1 MERVPV
7 TLMADRWYKSERK
20 FTSSDP
26 IIEAL
31 LVDHCT
37 AVYPFNYS
45 LRHDD
50 TVRPLHEAAWMKMM
64 EEAASQLERDHVH
77 SIYDKIAPYFNDSR
91 YKAWPK
97 VQQFLLDLQPGSIV
111 ADIGC
116 GNGKYLHINKEVFK
130 LGCDVCRPLVDFA
143 WSQGHEVQ
151 MCDGLHLPYRDGCFD
166 AVLSIAVI
174 HHLST
179 KERRIRAIKEMAR
192 TLQVGGRIMIYV
204 WAMEQKRRKFEK
216 QDIFVPWNPNPHSP
230 TDREPAKPRRRATA
244 QSMSEAIDNTD
255 KHRKVRSTSS
265 VADEE
270 DLTCTTPQQS
280 TQRLWFFSRS
290 LDSVFDF
297 GSLSISRSSSRDLN
311 TLSSPTGENERNK
324 SSQWGRGRGLIKQVS
339 SFFSPP
345 SVIGSEEDV
354 FDSVTNMHKGQN
366 ARGSNNDTEHQSVS
380 VSLAQECGSL
390 ALPDLVPFQKE
401 HLKQSSDESEGGL
414 RVKQQQESTK
424 SPQVSEGRVEGPCL
438 RYYHV
443 FREGELAELI
453 EKHVEELHVKHT
465 YFDHANWCVVAEKVQ
480 LWKI

>member
-1 MERVPV
+1 
-7 TLMADRWYKSERK
+7 
-20 FTSSDP
+20 
-26 IIEAL
+26 
-31 LVDHCT
+31 
-37 AVYPFNYS
+37 
-45 LRHDD
+45 
-50 TVRPLHEAAWMKMM
+50 M
-64 EEAASQLERDHVH
+64 EEAATQLEREHVH
-77 SIYDKIAPYFNDSR
+77 SVYDKIAPYFNDSR

-97 VQQFLLDLQPGSIV
+97 VRQFLLDLQPGSIV

-116 GNGKYLHINKEVFK
+116 GNGKYLHINQEVFK
-130 LGCDVCRPLVDFA
+130 LGCDVCRPLVDYA

-192 TLQVGGRIMIYV
+192 TLRVGGRIMIYV

-216 QDIFVPWNPNPHSP
+216 QDIFVPWNPNPHLP
-230 TDREPAKPRRRATA
+230 AGLGREPAKPRRRAAA
-244 QSMSEAIDNTD
+244 QSASEAIEDTD

-270 DLTCTTPQQS
+270 EDLAHHSAPQQK

-297 GSLSISRSSSRDLN
+297 GSLTISRSSSRELS
-311 TLSSPTGENERNK
+311 TLSSPTGENERDK
-324 SSQWGRGRGLIKQVS
+324 PTPRGRGRGLIKQVS

-345 SVIGSEEDV
+345 SAIGSEEDV
-354 FDSVTNMHKGQN
+354 FESAADG
-366 ARGSNNDTEHQSVS
+366 APEEQSVS
-380 VSLAQECGSL
+380 VSLAQECSAV
-390 ALPDLVPFQKE
+390 ALPDLVPLQRE
-401 HLKQSSDESEGGL
+401 HLKQRGDDGDAS
-414 RVKQQQESTK
+414 RPESTS
-424 SPQVSEGRVEGPCL
+424 SPQSGDGPADGSCL

-453 EKHVEELHVKHT
+453 QNHIEELHVKHA
-465 YFDHANWCVVAEKVQ
+465 YFDHANWCVVAEKVR

>member
-1 MERVPV
+1 
-7 TLMADRWYKSERK
+7 
-20 FTSSDP
+20 
-26 IIEAL
+26 
-31 LVDHCT
+31 
-37 AVYPFNYS
+37 
-45 LRHDD
+45 
-50 TVRPLHEAAWMKMM
+50 MM

-77 SIYDKIAPYFNDSR
+77 SVYEKIAPYFNDSR

-97 VQQFLLDLQPGSIV
+97 VQQFLLDLPPGSIV

-116 GNGKYLHINKEVFK
+116 GNGKYLHINQDVFK

-151 MCDGLHLPYRDGCFD
+151 MCDGLHLPYRDRCFD

-192 TLQVGGRIMIYV
+192 TLRVGGRIMIYV

-216 QDIFVPWNPNPHSP
+216 QDIFVPWNPNPHLPSGFN
-230 TDREPAKPRRRATA
+230 RERAKPRRRATA
-244 QSMSEAIDNTD
+244 QSVSEAIENTE

-270 DLTCTTPQQS
+270 DLTRTIPQQR

-297 GSLSISRSSSRDLN
+297 GSLAISWPSSRDLS
-311 TLSSPTGENERNK
+311 TLSSPTGESEVNK
-324 SSQWGRGRGLIKQVS
+324 ANQRGRGRGLIKQVS
-339 SFFSPP
+339 SFFSPA

-354 FDSVTNMHKGQN
+354 FDSVTDLHK
-366 ARGSNNDTEHQSVS
+366 REH
-380 VSLAQECGSL
+380 
-390 ALPDLVPFQKE
+390 P
-401 HLKQSSDESEGGL
+401 KQSGDESDGG
-414 RVKQQQESTK
+414 QQGEEHQESTQ
-424 SPQVSEGRVEGPCL
+424 SPQGSEGQVEGSCL

-453 EKHVEELHVKHT
+453 ENHVEELHVKHT

-480 LWKI
+480 FWKI

>member
-1 MERVPV
+1 
-7 TLMADRWYKSERK
+7 
-20 FTSSDP
+20 
-26 IIEAL
+26 
-31 LVDHCT
+31 
-37 AVYPFNYS
+37 
-45 LRHDD
+45 
-50 TVRPLHEAAWMKMM
+50 M

-77 SIYDKIAPYFNDSR
+77 SVYDKIAPYFNDSR

-97 VQQFLLDLQPGSIV
+97 VRQFLLDLQPGSIV

-116 GNGKYLHINKEVFK
+116 GNGKYLHINKDVFK
-130 LGCDVCRPLVDFA
+130 MGCDVCRPLVDFA

-151 MCDGLHLPYRDGCFD
+151 MCDGLHLPYRDSCFD

-192 TLQVGGRIMIYV
+192 TLRVGGRIMIYV

-216 QDIFVPWNPNPHSP
+216 QDIFVPWNPNPHLP
-230 TDREPAKPRRRATA
+230 TGFSREHPKPRRRAAA
-244 QSMSEAIDNTD
+244 QSVSEAIDDTE
-255 KHRKVRSTSS
+255 KHRKIRSASS

-270 DLTCTTPQQS
+270 DLTRTVPQQR

-297 GSLSISRSSSRDLN
+297 GSLAISRSSSRDLN
-311 TLSSPTGENERNK
+311 TLSSPTGDTEGSKAN
-324 SSQWGRGRGLIKQVS
+324 QRGRGQGLMKQVS
-339 SFFSPP
+339 SFFSYP
-345 SVIGSEEDV
+345 SVVGSEEDV
-354 FDSVTNMHKGQN
+354 FDSVTDLHKRQN
-366 ARGSNNDTEHQSVS
+366 HSGSNSDSTKYTGTENQSVS

-390 ALPDLVPFQKE
+390 ALPDLVCLQRE
-401 HLKQSSDESEGGL
+401 HLKQCGDESEGGPQ
-414 RVKQQQESTK
+414 REEQHESTR
-424 SPQVSEGRVEGPCL
+424 SPQGSEGQVDGSCL

>member
-1 MERVPV
+1 
-7 TLMADRWYKSERK
+7 
-20 FTSSDP
+20 
-26 IIEAL
+26 
-31 LVDHCT
+31 
-37 AVYPFNYS
+37 
-45 LRHDD
+45 
-50 TVRPLHEAAWMKMM
+50 MM
-64 EEAASQLERDHVH
+64 EEAASRLERDHVH
-77 SIYDKIAPYFNDSR
+77 NVYDKIAPYFNDSR

-97 VQQFLLDLQPGSIV
+97 VRQFLLDLQPGSIV

-130 LGCDVCRPLVDFA
+130 LGCDVCHPLLDFA
-143 WSQGHEVQ
+143 WRQGHEVQ

-192 TLQVGGRIMIYV
+192 TLHVGGRIMIYV

-216 QDIFVPWNPNPHSP
+216 QDIFVPWNPNPQSP
-230 TDREPAKPRRRATA
+230 GSGLTQEHGEPRSRAMA
-244 QSMSEAIDNTD
+244 QSVSEAIDNNAD

-270 DLTCTTPQQS
+270 AALSRATPQRG

-297 GSLSISRSSSRDLN
+297 GSLVVSWSSSRELS
-311 TLSSPTGENERNK
+311 TLSPPPGENEGIKASRRG
-324 SSQWGRGRGLIKQVS
+324 GRRGLIKQVS
-339 SFFSPP
+339 SFFSPSP
-345 SVIGSEEDV
+345 AVGSEEDV
-354 FDSVTNMHKGQN
+354 FDTVAHLHEGQRGPGISGNNNPNGAQSESGSVAL
-366 ARGSNNDTEHQSVS
+366 AR
-380 VSLAQECGSL
+380 ECGSL

-401 HLKQSSDESEGGL
+401 HLMRPGGERGGGLQGKETRESTTGSQGSEGH
-414 RVKQQQESTK
+414 
-424 SPQVSEGRVEGPCL
+424 VEAACL

-453 EKHVEELHVKHT
+453 ENHVEELCVKHT

>member
-1 MERVPV
+1 
-7 TLMADRWYKSERK
+7 
-20 FTSSDP
+20 
-26 IIEAL
+26 
-31 LVDHCT
+31 
-37 AVYPFNYS
+37 
-45 LRHDD
+45 
-50 TVRPLHEAAWMKMM
+50 MM

-77 SIYDKIAPYFNDSR
+77 NVYDKIAPYFNDSR

-97 VQQFLLDLQPGSIV
+97 VRQFLLELQPGSIV

-116 GNGKYLHINKEVFK
+116 GNGKYLHINKDVFK

-151 MCDGLHLPYRDGCFD
+151 MCDGLHLPYRDSCFD
-166 AVLSIAVI
+166 AMLSIAVI

-192 TLQVGGRIMIYV
+192 TLRVGGRIMIYV

-216 QDIFVPWNPNPHSP
+216 QDIFVPWNPNPQFLP
-230 TDREPAKPRRRATA
+230 GLNKPRRRTTA
-244 QSMSEAIDNTD
+244 QSVSEAIDNTE

-270 DLTCTTPQQS
+270 DLGRTTPQQR
-280 TQRLWFFSRS
+280 THKLWFFSRS

-297 GSLSISRSSSRDLN
+297 GSLGISRSSSRDMS
-311 TLSSPTGENERNK
+311 TLSSPTGENEGNK
-324 SSQWGRGRGLIKQVS
+324 FNLSRRGRGLIKQVS

-345 SVIGSEEDV
+345 SVVGSEEDV
-354 FDSVTNMHKGQN
+354 FVTEQHKGP
-366 ARGSNNDTEHQSVS
+366 NNSGGNGTTNNSS
-380 VSLAQECGSL
+380 AVSLVQECGSL
-390 ALPDLVPFQKE
+390 ALPDLVSLQGE
-401 HLKQSSDESEGGL
+401 DLKQSGDERDGGL
-414 RVKQQQESTK
+414 LGEELQESTQ
-424 SPQVSEGRVEGPCL
+424 SPQGSEGQVEGSCL

-453 EKHVEELHVKHT
+453 ANHVEELHVKHT

-480 LWKI
+480 VWKI

>member
-1 MERVPV
+1 
-7 TLMADRWYKSERK
+7 
-20 FTSSDP
+20 
-26 IIEAL
+26 
-31 LVDHCT
+31 
-37 AVYPFNYS
+37 
-45 LRHDD
+45 
-50 TVRPLHEAAWMKMM
+50 MM
-64 EEAASQLERDHVH
+64 EEAANQLERDHVH
-77 SIYDKIAPYFNDSR
+77 NVYDKIAPYFNDSR

-97 VQQFLLDLQPGSIV
+97 VRQFLLDLQPGSIV

-192 TLQVGGRIMIYV
+192 TLRVGGRIMIYV

-216 QDIFVPWNPNPHSP
+216 QDIFVPWNPNPYSP
-230 TDREPAKPRRRATA
+230 SGFNREHGKPRRRAVA
-244 QSMSEAIDNTD
+244 QSVSEAIDNTD

-270 DLTCTTPQQS
+270 DLTCTTPQQR

-297 GSLSISRSSSRDLN
+297 GSLAISRS
-311 TLSSPTGENERNK
+311 GHG
-324 SSQWGRGRGLIKQVS
+324 QGLIKQVS

-354 FDSVTNMHKGQN
+354 FDSVTDLHKGQN
-366 ARGSNNDTEHQSVS
+366 DPGGNNNNMANNNGTENQSVS
-380 VSLAQECGSL
+380 LSLAQECGSL

-401 HLKQSSDESEGGL
+401 HLKQSGDESEAGPQG
-414 RVKQQQESTK
+414 KEQQQSTR
-424 SPQVSEGRVEGPCL
+424 SPQRSEGQVEGSCL

-453 EKHVEELHVKHT
+453 ENHVEELHVKHT

>member
-1 MERVPV
+1 M
-7 TLMADRWYKSERK
+7 
-20 FTSSDP
+20 
-26 IIEAL
+26 
-31 LVDHCT
+31 
-37 AVYPFNYS
+37 AVYP
-45 LRHDD
+45 RHD
-50 TVRPLHEAAWMKMM
+50 TVRQLHEAAWTNMM

-77 SIYDKIAPYFNDSR
+77 SVYDKIAPYFNDSR

-97 VQQFLLDLQPGSIV
+97 VRQFLLDLQPGSIV

-151 MCDGLHLPYRDGCFD
+151 MCDGLHLPYRDSCFD

-230 TDREPAKPRRRATA
+230 SCSNREHAKPRRRATA
-244 QSMSEAIDNTD
+244 QSVSEAIDNAD

-297 GSLSISRSSSRDLN
+297 GSLAISRSSSRDLS
-311 TLSSPTGENERNK
+311 TLSSPTGENRGSK
-324 SSQWGRGRGLIKQVS
+324 ASQRGRGRGLIKQVS

-354 FDSVTNMHKGQN
+354 FDSVTDLHKGQKN
-366 ARGSNNDTEHQSVS
+366 PGSNNNITTNTTNNGTETQSVS

-401 HLKQSSDESEGGL
+401 HLKQSGDESEGGL
-414 RVKQQQESTK
+414 RGKEQQESTRG
-424 SPQVSEGRVEGPCL
+424 PQGSEGQVEGSCL

-453 EKHVEELHVKHT
+453 ENHVEELHVKYT

-480 LWKI
+480 S

>member
-1 MERVPV
+1 M
-7 TLMADRWYKSERK
+7 D
-20 FTSSDP
+20 
-26 IIEAL
+26 
-31 LVDHCT
+31 
-37 AVYPFNYS
+37 
-45 LRHDD
+45 
-50 TVRPLHEAAWMKMM
+50 MM

-77 SIYDKIAPYFNDSR
+77 SVYDKIAPYFNDSR

-97 VQQFLLDLQPGSIV
+97 VRQFLLDLQPGSIV

-116 GNGKYLHINKEVFK
+116 GNGKYLHINQEVFK
-130 LGCDVCRPLVDFA
+130 LGCDVCRPLVDYA

-151 MCDGLHLPYRDGCFD
+151 MCDGLLLPYRDGCFD

-192 TLQVGGRIMIYV
+192 ILRVGGRIMIYV

-230 TDREPAKPRRRATA
+230 SVQPRRRAAA
-244 QSMSEAIDNTD
+244 QSMSEAIDNSD

-270 DLTCTTPQQS
+270 DLSCTMPQQS
-280 TQRLWFFSRS
+280 SQRLWFFSRS

-297 GSLSISRSSSRDLN
+297 GSLAISRSSSRDLS
-311 TLSSPTGENERNK
+311 TLSSPSGENMESKAR
-324 SSQWGRGRGLIKQVS
+324 QRGRGRDLIKQVS

-354 FDSVTNMHKGQN
+354 FDSVTDLHKGQN
-366 ARGSNNDTEHQSVS
+366 DPESTNIANNNNMSTGNPSVC
-380 VSLAQECGSL
+380 LAQECGSL
-390 ALPDLVPFQKE
+390 ALPDLVSFQKE
-401 HLKQSSDESEGGL
+401 HLRQCGEESEAGPQGEE
-414 RVKQQQESTK
+414 QPESTR
-424 SPQVSEGRVEGPCL
+424 SLEGSVGQVQGSCL

-453 EKHVEELHVKHT
+453 ENHVEELHVKHT

-480 LWKI
+480 LMKM